1 MTPDA
6 VMESAYTWFRSVI
19 EAEAEAL
26 AGCASRLEARAVEQ
40 AVEILVHCRGKV
52 VLLGVGKSGLIARK
66 VAATLSSTGT
76 TAAFLHASDAVHGDL
91 GLLSASDVVI
101 MISHSGETDELTSL
115 LPHVQR
121 RNVPMIAITGNMD
134 STLAR
139 SATVCLDG
147 RVEREACP
155 LGLAPTSSTTV
166 ALAIGDA
173 LAMAVARTKGLT
185 AEDFAINHPAGRL
198 GKRLTLR
205 VSDLMQSGSN
215 NPVIAPDADWRTL
228 IHAISS
234 YRVGAVSVVDADGSL
249 LGIVTDGDL
258 RRVMARVDL
267 GELARSSA
275 ADIMT
280 RQPRRV
286 ASSDLAYHA
295 LKRMKEGELG
305 VSVLPVV
312 DANHRVVG
320 MLRLQDL
327 VRAGI

>member
-1 MTPDA
+1 
-6 VMESAYTWFRSVI
+6 MESPYTWFRSVI

-26 AGCASRLEARAVEQ
+26 AGCVSRLEARAVEQ
-40 AVEILVHCRGKV
+40 AVDLLVHCRGKV

-76 TAAFLHASDAVHGDL
+76 TAAFLHASDALHGDL

-115 LPHVQR
+115 VPHVQR
-121 RNVPMIAITGNMD
+121 RSVPVIAITGNMD

-139 SATVCLDG
+139 CATVCLDG
-147 RVEREACP
+147 GVEREACP

-205 VSDLMQSGSN
+205 VSDLMQSGAN

-267 GELARSSA
+267 GELSRSSA

-280 RQPRRV
+280 QQPRRV
-286 ASSDLAYHA
+286 AASDLAYHA

-312 DANHRVVG
+312 DSTDHVVG

>member
-1 MTPDA
+1 
-6 VMESAYTWFRSVI
+6 MESPYTWFRSVI

-40 AVEILVHCRGKV
+40 AVDLLVHCRGKV

-76 TAAFLHASDAVHGDL
+76 TAAFLHASDALHGDL

-115 LPHVQR
+115 VPHVQR
-121 RNVPMIAITGNMD
+121 RSVPVIAITGNMD

-139 SATVCLDG
+139 CATVCLDG

-205 VSDLMQSGSN
+205 VSDLMQSGAN

-267 GELARSSA
+267 GELSRSSA

-280 RQPRRV
+280 QRPRRV
-286 ASSDLAYHA
+286 AATDLAYHA

-312 DANHRVVG
+312 DSTDHVVG